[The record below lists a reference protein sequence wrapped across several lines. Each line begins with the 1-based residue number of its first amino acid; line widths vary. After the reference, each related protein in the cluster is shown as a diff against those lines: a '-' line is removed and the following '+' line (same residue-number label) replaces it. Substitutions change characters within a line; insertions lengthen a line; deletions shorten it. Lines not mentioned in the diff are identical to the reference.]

1 MLFIYPPT
9 DLTSGASVCGTAG
22 PELSAG
28 LSRRRH
34 VWGQRHVLPEHSRR
48 IWMLPAATRKST
60 FTEDRVSGLT
70 KDQHQALPLF
80 SGSQADCCS
89 DHLHCCY
96 EGTVCDLVHSKCV
109 NKTVTLPL
117 VTRLPARRPLPAPQ
131 VNSHLLCTSSLP
143 VDLCSKTTGP
153 FVCLL
158 LLSLDLGLTQ
168 KMILDIW
175 ATLN

>member
-1 MLFIYPPT
+1 MAL
-9 DLTSGASVCGTAG
+9 LGLCSALVCPDGGMCEDRDTCCQNTAG
-22 PELSAG
+22 GYGCCPLPHVSPP
-28 LSRRRH
+28 SRRT
-34 VWGQRHVLPEHSRR
+34 VS
-48 IWMLPAATRKST
+48 AAWPKI
-60 FTEDRVSGLT
+60 
-70 KDQHQALPLF
+70 KHQALPLF

-117 VTRLPARRPLPAPQ
+117 VTRLPARRPLSAPQ